1 MDHYQ
6 AIVDAV
12 NKFNRMR
19 IANISHGACDSEIYY
34 AFRNVI
40 RQAIK
45 GRDPYIPR
53 SQSEWEL
60 YETVGADEAAEILYQ
75 TAAEVVN
82 TIRTCPIRYIAQAK
96 ELVDS
101 L

>member
-12 NKFNRMR
+12 NKFNRTR

-40 RQAIK
+40 RQAVK

-53 SQSEWEL
+53 SRSEWEL
-60 YETVGADEAAEILYQ
+60 YETVGANDAAETLYQ
-75 TAAEVVN
+75 AAADVVN
-82 TIRTCPIRYIAQAK
+82 TIRTCPISYMAQVK
-96 ELVDS
+96 ELVDRI
-101 L
+101 